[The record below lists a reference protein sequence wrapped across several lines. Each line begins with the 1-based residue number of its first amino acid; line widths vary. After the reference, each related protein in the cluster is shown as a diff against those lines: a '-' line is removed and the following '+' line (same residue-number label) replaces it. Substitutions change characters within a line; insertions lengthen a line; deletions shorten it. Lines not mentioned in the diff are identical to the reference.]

1 MTPNTDF
8 LNRSNAKRLYKHKSV
23 DEWCEELDRTGDDGV
38 GRFKL
43 LSRRMNNSRA
53 YSKLTRGGMIF
64 VNAMLDKLEYE
75 RKGNK
80 DRKNVKRGSGVLKND
95 GRFTVTNNE
104 LHARGIGSDSSIKAA
119 REQAWMLGFFDV
131 LLSATL
137 MNCGDYQY
145 SERWKHYPKGA
156 YQPVN
161 QPPPGRCLYPNRP
174 SKSKPTT
181 KTAVSSTTEIAVK
194 DSADL
199 PTHTT
204 EIAVKDEQ
212 SLLQKSQLF
221 NKLPSGVRPG
231 YSGARTAKPSGGTPP
246 TTNTDHSPS
255 TRSPGGPPKHQGSK
269 RTAPDEGSIPPL
281 DPNVL
286 KRGMPAKIAIV
297 MASRGYSCTQ
307 AQERGPIEVQLG
319 FSNGSAVHVRPT
331 EYEYFPDGSNGKG
344 GIVLKDTAELERLIS
359 DEQVERTR

>member
-1 MTPNTDF
+1 MTTNTD
-8 LNRSNAKRLYKHKSV
+8 SPYKTNAKRVFKHKSV
-23 DEWCEELDRTGDDGV
+23 EEWREGLDRTGDDGV

-75 RKGNK
+75 GKGSK
-80 DRKNVKRGSGVLKND
+80 DRKNLKRGSGVLKNN

-119 REQAWMLGFFDV
+119 RDEAWELGFFDV
-131 LLSATL
+131 LKTATL
-137 MNCGDYQY
+137 MNCGDYRY
-145 SERWKHYPKGA
+145 SERWKLYPFGQ
-156 YQPVN
+156 YHPVN

-204 EIAVKDEQ
+204 EIAV
-212 SLLQKSQLF
+212 
-221 NKLPSGVRPG
+221 
-231 YSGARTAKPSGGTPP
+231 T
-246 TTNTDHSPS
+246 
-255 TRSPGGPPKHQGSK
+255 
-269 RTAPDEGSIPPL
+269 
-281 DPNVL
+281 
-286 KRGMPAKIAIV
+286 
-297 MASRGYSCTQ
+297 
-307 AQERGPIEVQLG
+307 
-319 FSNGSAVHVRPT
+319 
-331 EYEYFPDGSNGKG
+331 
-344 GIVLKDTAELERLIS
+344 
-359 DEQVERTR
+359 